1 MGWPVVP
8 VDSGGL
14 PVTQSLNGSGAPV
27 EIADNGFGTPVTFI
41 DNGGLPVVRFTPAA
55 LTPELWLEPARGGL
69 FQSNAGTTA
78 ATADSDVVGYLPDLS
93 GNAKHYTSEAD
104 NTTRPTLQGVGA
116 SPALRFDG
124 ANDFL
129 MRTESLG
136 LLAGVTYT
144 LAFAFK
150 GNSAAVD
157 ARFFAEGNTATN
169 NTLFIPLQVANPTA
183 TSSSALY
190 RNDAGLQQVN
200 PSTITNANVFDNN
213 AHVLILTDDGTFV
226 RTYVDGAVGAS
237 TGWTPSGAYTLD
249 RSCIGCLLRAAAGN
263 WWAGDFYGMVAVPRV
278 LTDLERS
285 NLTKYMGRLAGL
297 SL

>member
-1 MGWPVVP
+1 MR
-8 VDSGGL
+8 VDLGL
-14 PVTQSLNGSGAPV
+14 SMSGAHGV
-27 EIADNGFGTPVTFI
+27 ATV
-41 DNGGLPVVRFTPAA
+41 FTPAA
-55 LTPELWLEPARGGL
+55 LTPTLWLEPAQGGL

-116 SPALRFDG
+116 KPALRFDG
-124 ANDFL
+124 SNDL
-129 MRTESLG
+129 LRRTESLG

-150 GNSAAVD
+150 GNSASVD
-157 ARFFAEGNTATN
+157 ARFFSEGNSASN
-169 NTLFIPLQVANPTA
+169 NTLFIPLQVANPTV

-200 PSTITNANVFDNN
+200 PSTVTNANVFDNN
-213 AHVLILTDDGTFV
+213 AHVLILTDDGTFI
-226 RTYVDGAVGAS
+226 RTYVDGSVGAS

-249 RSCIGCLLRAAAGN
+249 RSTIGALLRASSGN
-263 WWAGDFYGMVAVPRV
+263 WWAGDLYGMVAVNRV
-278 LTDLERS
+278 VTTSERAS
-285 NLTKYMGRLAGL
+285 LRSYMGNLAGL
-297 SL
+297 SM